1 LTSGY
6 EGAEVRLLVRTALVV
21 GAAGGF
27 MLAVAAS
34 ASADVVEPSSAYQ
47 PASTE
52 LVKHSGSE
60 TMGSLPAEKA
70 VGTEQT
76 GESSPVVAEPRDAAP
91 ATPAPEHQV
100 RPAPAHIVRTEPE
113 PHESGLATAV
123 RPLTVGLERIG
134 SFLGRVVSACSV
146 AAGSG
151 AGVPVLALAVLS
163 VVVAFERRRVLG
175 TRFIADEDVPELLY
189 ATEVI
194 APG

>member
-1 LTSGY
+1 M
-6 EGAEVRLLVRTALVV
+6 RLLVRAGLVL
-21 GAAGGF
+21 AAVGGF
-27 MLAVAAS
+27 LFVVASS

-52 LVKHSGSE
+52 LLKQGSSGSV
-60 TMGSLPAEKA
+60 GSLPAA
-70 VGTEQT
+70 QTAGTEHV
-76 GESSPVVAEPRDAAP
+76 GETSQVAEARDEAP

-100 RPAPAHIVRTEPE
+100 RPAPTHIVRMEEPA
-113 PHESGLATAV
+113 PHESGLASVV
-123 RPLTVGLERIG
+123 RPLRVGLEQIG
-134 SFLGRVVSACSV
+134 SYLGRVVSACQV

-163 VVVAFERRRVLG
+163 VAAAFQRRRVLG